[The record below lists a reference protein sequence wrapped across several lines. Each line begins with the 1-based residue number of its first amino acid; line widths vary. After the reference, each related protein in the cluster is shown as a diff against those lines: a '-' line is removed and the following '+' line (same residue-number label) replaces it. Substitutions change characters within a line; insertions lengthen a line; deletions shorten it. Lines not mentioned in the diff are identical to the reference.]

1 MHYKRRTRVKIH
13 SPSFYLDQN
22 MLKKIDFIADF
33 DLQSRSVVVLRAL
46 EFSFNH
52 NWERSKNV
60 YKKKKKISS
69 EKKHFK
75 KVKQES
81 QKRKNQQESLFEY
94 EFRKSY
100 LTIQK

>member
-60 YKKKKKISS
+60 YKKKISKNLFLNMSLEKAIEQYKK
-69 EKKHFK
+69 E
-75 KVKQES
+75 
-81 QKRKNQQESLFEY
+81 NLFFY
-94 EFRKSY
+94 SH
-100 LTIQK
+100 L